1 MHVYH
6 AGGVIHTPVQ
16 NDFEIYENAYICVE
30 EDGRVNGIYSVLPK
44 SMMHFPVTDFGDQI
58 LIPAFTDGHIHS
70 AQLPNAGLGYDM
82 PFSKWLGELTYP
94 SERRYREKEVYAAV
108 NRELIMD
115 FWKYGIM
122 HGAIMSS
129 TDYGATENLFEQYL
143 DSGMCALIGKM
154 NSDLPVYGAAA
165 ESTEASIRETELLIS
180 KYANKNPCVNYA
192 LSPEFV
198 PTCSDALMEF
208 LGDAAR
214 KHQLPVIT
222 HAAEGTEDVEMVRK
236 RFPQLQTYGNVLKH
250 FGLFGGHPAAAVHYN
265 MAEPEELRDM
275 AELGVIYVQCPNS
288 GMDMGTEK
296 LMLMRKAMNY
306 GVPCALGSDIAGGH
320 TCNMFRVMV
329 SAMQLSRIT
338 ALYEPFE
345 PLKTAEVF
353 YMATKG
359 GGKLF
364 GKTGSFETGYFFDAL
379 VLDDGIISP
388 FKAESLRERFERI
401 LYAADPAC
409 ITLRFCKG
417 KRIRAPKNR
426 HTKI

>member
-108 NRELIMD
+108 NRQLIMD

-154 NSDLPVYGAAA
+154 NSDLPAYGAAA

-180 KYANKNPCVNYA
+180 KYANKN
-192 LSPEFV
+192 L
-198 PTCSDALMEF
+198 
-208 LGDAAR
+208 
-214 KHQLPVIT
+214 
-222 HAAEGTEDVEMVRK
+222 
-236 RFPQLQTYGNVLKH
+236 
-250 FGLFGGHPAAAVHYN
+250 
-265 MAEPEELRDM
+265 
-275 AELGVIYVQCPNS
+275 
-288 GMDMGTEK
+288 
-296 LMLMRKAMNY
+296 
-306 GVPCALGSDIAGGH
+306 
-320 TCNMFRVMV
+320 
-329 SAMQLSRIT
+329 
-338 ALYEPFE
+338 
-345 PLKTAEVF
+345 
-353 YMATKG
+353 
-359 GGKLF
+359 
-364 GKTGSFETGYFFDAL
+364 
-379 VLDDGIISP
+379 
-388 FKAESLRERFERI
+388 
-401 LYAADPAC
+401 
-409 ITLRFCKG
+409 
-417 KRIRAPKNR
+417 
-426 HTKI
+426 